1 MNYFISNMVFVETED
16 DKNYINKNL
25 NLFRLN
31 ASVSTGNNYVIHNST
46 PNSSNSSFGG
56 TYIVKPLD
64 TIEKVALKLGIT
76 KDDVIKLSGCNALY
90 VGQKFNYTNYI
101 K

>member
-1 MNYFISNMVFVETED
+1 MNYFISNIVFVETED

-31 ASVSTGNNYVIHNST
+31 ASVSTGNNCVIN
-46 PNSSNSSFGG
+46 NGSNSSSGG

-76 KDDVIKLSGCNALY
+76 KDDVIKLSGCKALY
-90 VGQKFNYTNYI
+90 VGQKLGYQNLS